1 MSIDMIIICRD
12 EFKVVNSWERVM
24 KVSREQAEANREEV
38 IEQSLKLFRARG
50 FVGVGL
56 NELMNAAGLTRGG
69 FYGQFQSKQHLIK
82 LALGGALES
91 KQRGWETAVAEIEDH
106 PLRSFVHR
114 YLADTH
120 RNRPETGCGMAA
132 LVGDVSR
139 EDTEIRTVFET
150 GVKEFA
156 GLIGTMMP
164 GDTVAIRGERAV
176 GCLAALVG
184 ALCLSRAVADRSL
197 SRDIC
202 EATASMVLS
211 ALDKPATLKSKRPTI
226 RKGTL
231 GPHRKRTRGS
241 RR

>member
-1 MSIDMIIICRD
+1 MNLRLSILG
-12 EFKVVNSWERVM
+12 ERVM

-38 IEQSLKLFRARG
+38 IEQSSKLFRARG
-50 FVGVGL
+50 FAGVGL

-69 FYGQFQSKQHLIK
+69 FYGQFQSKQDLIK
-82 LALGGALES
+82 VALGRALET
-91 KQRGWETAVAEIEDH
+91 KQRGWETAIAEIGDH
-106 PLRSFVHR
+106 PLRAFVHR

-120 RNRPETGCGMAA
+120 RNRPETGCGIAA

-139 EDTEIRTVFET
+139 EDKEIRAVFEA

-164 GDTVAIRGERAV
+164 GEAVAIRDQRAL

-184 ALCLSRAVADRSL
+184 ALCLSRAVTDRSL
-197 SRDIC
+197 SQGIC
-202 EATASMVLS
+202 EAAASMALS
-211 ALDKPATLKSKRPTI
+211 VLDKTATLKSKQPTI
-226 RKGTL
+226 RKGTQ
-231 GPHRKRTRGS
+231 GPYRKRRRPS